1 MSAETES
8 ENWERLAA
16 KYLRRLSAKDM
27 RQWERHWRFEG
38 RSSVPDAKP
47 NGSVTEDSRIN
58 IIRNWS
64 TSET

>member
-1 MSAETES
+1 
-8 ENWERLAA
+8 
-16 KYLRRLSAKDM
+16 M